1 MERLQAKIC
10 LCTDEYPPLIGG
22 VGIAAQRLARN
33 LARTGAEVHVVT
45 PNDTPGASS
54 EIHSTVED
62 GCQVYRIAGDFRK
75 TEAAFRWRQF
85 VRKLD
90 SERQFDLFHG
100 FYLTAACACLAIS
113 EQPRR
118 PLIVSIRG
126 DDALKLFDHPFLHA
140 LILAGLRRAD
150 WVTSV
155 NELYLQRVGK
165 DVDIAGRCSVIR
177 NGVEPGLEQYPLW
190 ELTDAARGVVGLAA
204 EFRRGKE
211 IPLLIR
217 AYAALPRQVRRR
229 LLLTGY
235 FSDPDEE
242 SWSQTLISEFGLADE
257 VQVTGP
263 YTRNQVFGWMRA
275 MHVYVQCSAFEGLPN
290 TLLEAA
296 SLGIPLVATAVGG
309 MREVLTDEE
318 TALLVP
324 HGEPAKLARAIERIL
339 TDDDLA
345 LRLSAGARRLTAEL
359 SAEHEFA
366 EWISLY
372 RRLLSPAGTG
382 S

>member
-1 MERLQAKIC
+1 
-10 LCTDEYPPLIGG
+10 
-22 VGIAAQRLARN
+22 
-33 LARTGAEVHVVT
+33 
-45 PNDTPGASS
+45 
-54 EIHSTVED
+54 
-62 GCQVYRIAGDFRK
+62 
-75 TEAAFRWRQF
+75 
-85 VRKLD
+85 
-90 SERQFDLFHG
+90 
-100 FYLTAACACLAIS
+100 
-113 EQPRR
+113 
-118 PLIVSIRG
+118 
-126 DDALKLFDHPFLHA
+126 
-140 LILAGLRRAD
+140 
-150 WVTSV
+150 
-155 NELYLQRVGK
+155 
-165 DVDIAGRCSVIR
+165 
-177 NGVEPGLEQYPLW
+177 
-190 ELTDAARGVVGLAA
+190 
-204 EFRRGKE
+204 
-211 IPLLIR
+211 
-217 AYAALPRQVRRR
+217 
-229 LLLTGY
+229 
-235 FSDPDEE
+235 
-242 SWSQTLISEFGLADE
+242 
-257 VQVTGP
+257 
-263 YTRNQVFGWMRA
+263 